1 MPTFRISRA
10 FDVWREA
17 KVFLNLQG
25 GITRETFSDLEHY
38 EERIEKLSKIIKEQ
52 KKVLKSKDH

>member
-1 MPTFRISRA
+1 
-10 FDVWREA
+10 VWREA

>member
-25 GITRETFSDLEHY
+25 GITRETLSDLEHY